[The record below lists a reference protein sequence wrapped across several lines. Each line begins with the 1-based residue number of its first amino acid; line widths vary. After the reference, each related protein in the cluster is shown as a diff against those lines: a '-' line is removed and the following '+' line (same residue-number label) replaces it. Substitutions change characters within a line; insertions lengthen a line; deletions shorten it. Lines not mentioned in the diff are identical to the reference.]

1 MSSIN
6 NNFYWVGEQ
15 PVSELA
21 EDMVLVNHIDE
32 VATGLGG
39 MVCIAYQDPH
49 QIDTALKA
57 FYQEKGRW
65 SWAVYVS
72 VETPYSRC
80 H

>member
-49 QIDTALKA
+49 QI
-57 FYQEKGRW
+57 EPR
-65 SWAVYVS
+65 
-72 VETPYSRC
+72 
-80 H
+80 

>member
-39 MVCIAYQDPH
+39 MVAWCVLLIKIH
-49 QIDTALKA
+49 TK
-57 FYQEKGRW
+57 
-65 SWAVYVS
+65 
-72 VETPYSRC
+72 
-80 H
+80 